1 MKNKTLLLSCC
12 APCSCAVIEKM
23 AAGTSSAATLCVVFY
38 NPNIR
43 PFEEYVKRREE
54 NRKLCGKYGAA
65 FVELEYDPERWAAL
79 TKGLEDEPERGKRC
93 DICFKMRLSR
103 VMEYAKAN
111 GFEKVGSVLG
121 VSRHKDLEQVNRAA
135 AGATRALGIEY
146 VLIEGRK
153 DGMQERREELIKE
166 LGLYE
171 QKYCGCM
178 PRG

>member
-1 MKNKTLLLSCC
+1 MKNKIVLLSCC
-12 APCSCAVIEKM
+12 APCSCAVVEKM
-23 AAGTSSAATLCVVFY
+23 AEALCVVFY

-43 PFEEYVKRREE
+43 PFDEYVKRREE
-54 NRKLCGKYGAA
+54 NRKLCGKYGAT
-65 FVELEYDPERWAAL
+65 FIELEYDPERWDAL
-79 TKGLEDEPERGKRC
+79 TKGLEGEPERGKRC

-111 GFEKVGSVLG
+111 GFDKAASVLG

-135 AGATRALGIEY
+135 ALASAETGVDY
-146 VLIEGRK
+146 VFIEGRK

-178 PRG
+178 VRE